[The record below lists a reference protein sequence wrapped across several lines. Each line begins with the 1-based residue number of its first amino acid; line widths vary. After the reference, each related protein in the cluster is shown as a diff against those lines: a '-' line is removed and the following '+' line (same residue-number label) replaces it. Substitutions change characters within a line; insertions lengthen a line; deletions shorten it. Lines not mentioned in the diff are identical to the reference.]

1 MTNLM
6 EEIKKKIEIDIGSKK
21 NDWFLFQS
29 CFPKVCVTRIFFSQ
43 KNNDKK
49 KEKMKQKKVNLYR

>member
-29 CFPKVCVTRIFFSQ
+29 CFPKVCVTRIFFS
-43 KNNDKK
+43 
-49 KEKMKQKKVNLYR
+49 